1 MEILLIQ
8 IKKMGSLVDYFP
20 GNNFYSYCV
29 KKIRK
34 REKKQVIYYVIIG
47 DKVFMFH
54 VKHCF
59 PQSKKMYIIRMILP
73 VCFT

>member
-29 KKIRK
+29 KKN
-34 REKKQVIYYVIIG
+34 
-47 DKVFMFH
+47 
-54 VKHCF
+54 
-59 PQSKKMYIIRMILP
+59 
-73 VCFT
+73 

>member
-1 MEILLIQ
+1 
-8 IKKMGSLVDYFP
+8 MGSLVDYFP

-54 VKHCF
+54 VKQCF
-59 PQSKKMYIIRMILP
+59 PQSKKNVHY
-73 VCFT
+73 

>member
-1 MEILLIQ
+1 MGNIPCGNFINTN
-8 IKKMGSLVDYFP
+8 KKMGSLVDYFP

-59 PQSKKMYIIRMILP
+59 PQSKKNVHY
-73 VCFT
+73 

>member
-1 MEILLIQ
+1 
-8 IKKMGSLVDYFP
+8 MGSLVDYFP